1 MQLNWTIISYIVI
14 GLLAISGYQRGWW
27 KEAVTTF
34 FLVFLVVLLTIPDF
48 AQFLI
53 ETINEVVAI
62 IWDLFPQGVKDFLS
76 NLFENWLGL
85 DTGDGLF
92 QFNSGDGS
100 AWLLL
105 LIVVLGLSVIIG
117 RLGLFDG
124 IRQGR
129 PYSVYVTTPLGR
141 ILGGL
146 LGGINALIL
155 LDLVREYLDG
165 RFLPPSFFTEL
176 AMTGSPQVQQTAP
189 GAVAARVTDIPTFTF
204 LDSPWAWILIGL
216 SLILLI
222 VVFRSRR
229 LPRNE
234 APFGYKKWE
243 VKNGTITLVSTP
255 TSTWTSVRRWVRLGR

>member
-27 KEAVTTF
+27 KEAITTI
-34 FLVFLVVLLTIPDF
+34 FLAFLVVLLVVPDF
-48 AQFLI
+48 AQLLI
-53 ETINEVVAI
+53 EAVNDVVAF
-62 IWDLFPQGVKDFLS
+62 IWSALPSGLKDVISSLLE
-76 NLFENWLGL
+76 NLLGL
-85 DTGDGLF
+85 DTSGGLF

-100 AWLLL
+100 AWLVLL
-105 LIVVLGLSVIIG
+105 VVVLGISVFIG

-141 ILGGL
+141 FLGGL

-176 AMTGSPQVQQTAP
+176 AMTGSPRVQQAAP
-189 GAVAARVTDIPTFTF
+189 GAVAARVTDMPSFTF
-204 LDSPWAWILIGL
+204 LDSPLAWILIGL
-216 SLILLI
+216 SVLLLIL
-222 VVFRSRR
+222 VYKSSR
-229 LPRNE
+229 LPKNKV
-234 APFGYKKWE
+234 PFGYKKWE
-243 VKNGTITLVSTP
+243 IKDKKSNLVA
-255 TSTWTSVRRWVRLGR
+255 TSSWSWLSIRRRA